1 MWVNEGPNASF
12 FSIKFDETESKPK
25 IESMPLM
32 QCEKHG
38 WHSAELAT
46 ESVHNHIEKDN
57 FDSGEIVLLDLIWDE
72 IEFPIVALR
81 LELPL
86 LNTTLIDG
94 SLHVVQEEEFNE
106 ILGGLKPMCAECLK
120 AHLRR

>member
-1 MWVNEGPNASF
+1 M
-12 FSIKFDETESKPK
+12 
-25 IESMPLM
+25 
-32 QCEKHG
+32 
-38 WHSAELAT
+38 
-46 ESVHNHIEKDN
+46 
-57 FDSGEIVLLDLIWDE
+57 IWDE

-86 LNTTLIDG
+86 PKTTLIDG

-120 AHLRR
+120 TRLGHR

>member
-1 MWVNEGPNASF
+1 
-12 FSIKFDETESKPK
+12 
-25 IESMPLM
+25 MPLM
-32 QCEKHG
+32 QCEEHG

-46 ESVHNHIEKDN
+46 ESVHDYIEKDN
-57 FDSGEIVLLDLIWDE
+57 FDPGEIVLLDLIWDE